1 VDDDT
6 VPGSVEHVIV
16 GGGEMG
22 ARMRA
27 FDWAATSLGPLERW
41 PQSLRSA
48 VSILLPSRA
57 QIVLFWGPD
66 LIALYNDAYRPTFGA
81 KHPWALGQPARECWR
96 EVWDV
101 LRPLFEGVMRTGEAF
116 WAQDHL
122 FYLERHGYPEETY
135 FDVSYDP
142 VRDETGAVGGVFCI
156 VSETTGRVLGERRLR
171 TLRELGVETV
181 AKSDDEVCAQA
192 ATVLAQ
198 NPADIP
204 FALFFVLDESGRT
217 ARLVERVG
225 VGRDLVTVDDA
236 IDLTS
241 PSAAATIVA
250 DVIRTG
256 KVGEASPDA
265 FVSAM
270 VGVASSER
278 LLALPLW
285 SGTQPVGV
293 LVAGVSRH
301 LALGG
306 HYRDFFD
313 LVAGRVST
321 ALGTVRAYAEERRRA
336 EALAELDRAKT
347 AFFNNVSHEFRTP
360 LTLLLGPLDDLL
372 RAPAGALAPDERH
385 HVDVAHRNA
394 LRLLKLVNNLL
405 DFSRLEAGR
414 TQAEYEPLDLCA
426 YTADLASAFRSL
438 VERAGLRFVVDC
450 PGGGGEAFADRGM
463 WEKIVFN
470 LLSNAFKYTLEGEI
484 RVTVR
489 RRDAHV
495 ELTVADTGTGI
506 AAAELPHL
514 FERFHRIENMRARTQ
529 EGTGIGLALVAE
541 LVKRHGGTIDVESRL
556 HRGTSFIVS
565 IPTGASHLPPD
576 RIGARRTPVSP
587 EVGALP
593 YVEEARRWLIDDIV
607 GPADTETS
615 SGPASESSRPRVL
628 LADDNADM
636 REYLRRLLSAHWSVE
651 VVGDGAAALDAARA
665 RPPDLVLTDVMMPG
679 LSGFEL
685 LRALRADPQTAT
697 IPVLL
702 LSARAG
708 EESRVEGL
716 DAGADDYLVKPF
728 SARELVAR
736 VNAHLELAAARRRF
750 AIERETERAKLEA
763 VLRQMPAGVIIVDAL
778 DDRLVLTNDEAER
791 ILGVTLR
798 SERID
803 TISDAGS
810 FHPDGRPY
818 RRDEWPLVRSIRD
831 GEVVTDEEVRVVRA
845 ADGIELTLS
854 VSSTPVHGRDGRV
867 VAGVLVFQDVTE
879 QRALLSREQAARA
892 DADAAN
898 RAKDRFLAV
907 LSHELRTP
915 LSSIIGWTRILR
927 HSNVG
932 QAERTRAAEVIER
945 NAQRQ
950 AQLINDL
957 LDISRIAAGKVELD
971 RVPVDLVTV
980 VREALDA
987 LRAEVEAKDLQ
998 LTIDLDPATGEVF
1011 ADALRLQQIVLNLLT
1026 NAIKFTPAGG
1036 RIDVRLT
1043 RQGEMARLVVTDT
1056 GEGIDPAVLPYVFE
1070 PFQQGDSGAT
1080 TRVHS
1085 GLGLGLSI
1093 VRQFVQLHGGTARA
1107 DSAGKGRGA
1116 AFTVELPIV
1125 AVRLPQGRRQV
1136 EETSTAPGEI
1146 RLDGRCVLVVDDQ
1159 LDARDLVA
1167 LVLRQ
1172 RGADTRVAASAAEA
1186 LEILARAPVDT
1197 LVSDLALPGVDG
1209 YDLVAA
1215 VRAIERQ
1222 QRGGRIRAVAL
1233 TAYAGHEVRER
1244 AVAAGFDAY
1253 AMKPLDPGDL
1263 IDLIVKPPRP

>member
-1 VDDDT
+1 VDDNT
-6 VPGSVEHVIV
+6 QPGSIEHVIV

-27 FDWAATSLGPLERW
+27 FDWAPTPLGHVERW

-142 VRDETGAVGGVFCI
+142 VRDESGEVGGVFCI

-171 TLRELGVETV
+171 TLRALGVETV
-181 AKSDDEVCAQA
+181 AKSDADVCAQA

-198 NPADIP
+198 NPADVP

-225 VGRDLVTVDDA
+225 VGRDLVTVEDA
-236 IDLTS
+236 IDLSS
-241 PSAAATIVA
+241 PSEAAAILSE
-250 DVIRTG
+250 VIRTG
-256 KVGEASPDA
+256 KVSEASPDA

-285 SGTQPVGV
+285 SGTQPVGA

-301 LALGG
+301 LALSG

-321 ALGTVRAYAEERRRA
+321 AVGTVRAYAEERRRA

-372 RAPAGALAPDERH
+372 RAPAGVLAADDRH

-414 TQAEYEPLDLCA
+414 AQAEYEPIDLCA

-438 VERAGLRFVVDC
+438 VERAGLRLVVDC
-450 PGGGGEAFADRGM
+450 PTGGGEAFVDREM

-470 LLSNAFKYTLEGEI
+470 LLSNAFKYTLQGEI
-484 RVTVR
+484 RVSVR
-489 RRDAHV
+489 QTDAHV

-506 AAAELPHL
+506 AADELPHV
-514 FERFHRIENMRARTQ
+514 FERFHRIENARARTQ

-541 LVKRHGGTIDVESRL
+541 LVKRHGGAIDVRSRL
-556 HRGTSFIVS
+556 DRGTSFVVS
-565 IPTGASHLPPD
+565 IPTGAGHLPPE
-576 RIGARRTPVSP
+576 RIGPRRTLASP
-587 EVGALP
+587 DVRAQA
-593 YVEEARRWLIDDIV
+593 YVEEARRWLIDDIM
-607 GPADTETS
+607 GPADAETS
-615 SGPASESSRPRVL
+615 AGAASRSARPRVL

-750 AIERETERAKLEA
+750 AVERETERAKLEA

-778 DDRLVLTNDEAER
+778 DGRVVLTNDEADR
-791 ILGVTLR
+791 ILGVTLGA
-798 SERID
+798 ERID
-803 TISDAGS
+803 TISEAGY
-810 FHPDGRPY
+810 FRPDGRPY

-831 GEVVTDEEVRVVRA
+831 GEVVTDEEIRVTR
-845 ADGIELTLS
+845 ADGVELTLS

-867 VAGVLVFQDVTE
+867 VTAVLVFQDVTE
-879 QRALLSREQAARA
+879 QRALLGREQAARA

-987 LRAEVEAKDLQ
+987 LRAEVEAKNLQ
-998 LTIDLDPATGEVF
+998 LTIDLDAATGEVF

-1036 RIDVRLT
+1036 GIDVRLT
-1043 RQGEMARLVVTDT
+1043 RRGEMARLVVTDT
-1056 GEGIDPAVLPYVFE
+1056 GEGIDPAVLPHVFE

-1085 GLGLGLSI
+1085 GLGLGLTI
-1093 VRQFVQLHGGTARA
+1093 VRQFVHLHGGTVRA
-1107 DSAGKGRGA
+1107 DSAGKGHGA
-1116 AFTVELPIV
+1116 AFTIELPIV
-1125 AVRLPQGRRQV
+1125 AVRLPQGTRAA
-1136 EETSTAPGEI
+1136 EEATAAPEEV

-1159 LDARDLVA
+1159 QDARELVA
-1167 LVLRQ
+1167 FVLRQ

-1186 LEILARAPVDT
+1186 LEILATAPVDT

-1209 YDLVAA
+1209 YDLMAA

-1222 QRGGRIRAVAL
+1222 QRGGRMRAVAL

-1253 AMKPLDPGDL
+1253 ATKPLDPGDL
-1263 IDLIVKPPRP
+1263 IDLIVKRS